1 MSEPLNN
8 TLVAYFSV
16 TGNTRKLAENLAQVA
31 HADLFEIVPKK
42 PYTEEDCDWHNPE
55 SRTSLECN
63 DSSSRPAIATRV
75 PNMDQYRNI
84 FLGFPIWWYA
94 APRIIETFLESY
106 DMEGKFIIPFCTSGS
121 SDIGDSALI
130 LQRDCDGKVV
140 TGSRFEPDVFKGDL
154 ARWAIMQKYYK

>member
-55 SRTSLECN
+55 SRTVWNAMTAALVRQLRPMYQIWISIGIFFSDFLSGGMRHPASLKLSWKVMIWKEN
-63 DSSSRPAIATRV
+63 SLFRSAHPAAVI
-75 PNMDQYRNI
+75 
-84 FLGFPIWWYA
+84 LGI
-94 APRIIETFLESY
+94 
-106 DMEGKFIIPFCTSGS
+106 
-121 SDIGDSALI
+121 
-130 LQRDCDGKVV
+130 VH
-140 TGSRFEPDVFKGDL
+140 
-154 ARWAIMQKYYK
+154 

>member
-63 DSSSRPAIATRV
+63 DGNCDPCTKYGSVSEYFSRI
-75 PNMDQYRNI
+75 
-84 FLGFPIWWYA
+84 
-94 APRIIETFLESY
+94 SY
-106 DMEGKFIIPFCTSGS
+106 
-121 SDIGDSALI
+121 L
-130 LQRDCDGKVV
+130 VV
-140 TGSRFEPDVFKGDL
+140 CGTPHH
-154 ARWAIMQKYYK
+154 

>member
-63 DSSSRPAIATRV
+63 DSSSRPVYQIWISIG
-75 PNMDQYRNI
+75 I
-84 FLGFPIWWYA
+84 FFSDFLSGGMRHPASLKLSWKVMIWKENSLFRSAHPAAVILGI
-94 APRIIETFLESY
+94 
-106 DMEGKFIIPFCTSGS
+106 
-121 SDIGDSALI
+121 
-130 LQRDCDGKVV
+130 VH
-140 TGSRFEPDVFKGDL
+140 
-154 ARWAIMQKYYK
+154 

>member
-63 DSSSRPAIATRV
+63 DSSSRPAIATHV
-75 PNMDQYRNI
+75 QNMDQYRNI
-84 FLGFPIWWYA
+84 FLGFP
-94 APRIIETFLESY
+94 PKLT
-106 DMEGKFIIPFCTSGS
+106 
-121 SDIGDSALI
+121 I
-130 LQRDCDGKVV
+130 L
-140 TGSRFEPDVFKGDL
+140 
-154 ARWAIMQKYYK
+154 